1 MCYVFQS
8 FGCNS
13 QASWAEWI
21 FIFTSQPARHLACKV
36 HPKKVRKTH
45 QNLSLHKNHHPGKR
59 PKLSTFLSSIYQDIL
74 ISYQH
79 QWGAPNSNV
88 SAPLFSS
95 KNKHTVPVI
104 FLPCAAL
111 ESQILKGWFLR
122 LPVVFSL
129 TSLYKYLMVMVND
142 RKFEGYLQIEAN

>member
-1 MCYVFQS
+1 MRVGMFLSETYVGIAICNTNMATLIKNQNPWWNSWWRSWRGEMHPKTNFRLLTTFNDHILFQS
-8 FGCNS
+8 LLGM
-13 QASWAEWI
+13 
-21 FIFTSQPARHLACKV
+21 
-36 HPKKVRKTH
+36 
-45 QNLSLHKNHHPGKR
+45 SLNV
-59 PKLSTFLSSIYQDIL
+59 STLFLE
-74 ISYQH
+74 
-79 QWGAPNSNV
+79 WGAPNSNV
-88 SAPLFSS
+88 SAPHFSS